1 MLNGSVDVHQHLW
14 PSQLV
19 AALRARCEP
28 PRLADWTLHLAGE
41 PAFEVDPSDH
51 DVDRR
56 VAIAGAE
63 GLSRALVSLSSPLGV
78 EYLAAAEAKPL
89 LSAYHDG
96 SLALPAPFE
105 VWAAAG
111 LTVID
116 EPGLR
121 EMLGRGC
128 VGLQLP
134 ATALADAA
142 GYAHCA
148 PLLRV
153 LEDVGKPLFVHPG
166 PAAPPRGSVPGWWP
180 PLVPY
185 VQQMHAAW
193 FAFRAFGRRGHPR
206 LRVCFAM
213 LAGLAPLHGERL
225 RARGG
230 GDPQVDPAVY
240 VETSSYGARTVDAI
254 VGALG
259 VDGVVAGSDRPYGR
273 YPSPDQGGTAAHAV
287 RIVNP
292 ARLLSPE
299 PAR

>member
-1 MLNGSVDVHQHLW
+1 VLNGSVDVHQHLW
-14 PSQLV
+14 PSPFV
-19 AALRARCEP
+19 AALRARREP
-28 PRLADWTLHLAGE
+28 PRLAGWTLHLAGE

-56 VAIAGAE
+56 AAVAGAE

-78 EYLAAAEAKPL
+78 EYLADAEPL

-96 SLALPAPFE
+96 SLSLPAPFE

-111 LTVID
+111 LSVID
-116 EPGLR
+116 ERGLR
-121 EMLGRGC
+121 EVLGRGC

-134 ATALADAA
+134 ATALADEA

-153 LEDVGKPLFVHPG
+153 LENVGKPLFVHPG
-166 PAAPPRGSVPGWWP
+166 PAVAPRGSVPGWWP

-193 FAFRAFGRRGHPR
+193 FAFHAFGRRGHPR

-213 LAGLAPLHGERL
+213 LAGLAPLHGDRL

-230 GDPQVDPAVY
+230 GDPDVDPRVY
-240 VETSSYGARTVDAI
+240 VETSSYGVRTVDAI
-254 VGALG
+254 VGVLG
-259 VDGVVAGSDRPYGR
+259 VDAVVAGSDRPYGR
-273 YPSPDQGGTAAHAV
+273 YPDADQGGTATSSV

-292 ARLLSPE
+292 ARLLGPG
-299 PAR
+299 PTR